1 MSAYSGTGA
10 LLRLA
15 WRRDRLLVPL
25 GAAAIAG
32 IAVSS
37 AKATL
42 ALYPTAESLGGAI
55 GEIFAS
61 PAAVALYGPVGNP
74 ASVDSIAVA
83 KMTMM
88 GAVFLSLFGYA
99 VVRRHTRSEE
109 EAGRLELL
117 GSTVVG
123 RRAALSAAVILA
135 TLAVLVTCLLT
146 ALGYIGL
153 GMPAAGSLAFAAGWA
168 GSALAFVGIT
178 AVAAQLAATS
188 RSCAGLAGG
197 AIGAAFLLRSI
208 GDSRP
213 GLGWLS
219 WISPLGWSTQSASF
233 GANRSWVILLGVGVL
248 AAGVLGALALLD
260 RRDLGAGL
268 LAGRRGRA
276 TAPASLSSPVG
287 LAWRLGRPGFLGW
300 LAGFAIG
307 GLVVGGL
314 AKSAT
319 DLIKD
324 PGIADLLRKMGGGAG
339 LLEDVYLTTEIGFI
353 SVIAAAFGIV
363 VALRLRSEEVAG
375 HAEQVLAGATTRA
388 RVLAAHTLVGLIG
401 SAVLMLALGGVIGV
415 VDAAAGG
422 SAGVGRLLGAAA
434 AHVPAVWVCIALAVC
449 AYAWLPRIAAGV
461 AWGALALFLT
471 VGEFGGLLGLPGWLI
486 NLAPF
491 THSPR
496 MPVEPFA
503 AAPVVGLLAVA
514 TALLALAY
522 AGFRRRDI
530 G

>member
-1 MSAYSGTGA
+1 MSAYTGTTE

-15 WRRDRLLVPL
+15 WRRDRVLVPL
-25 GAAAIAG
+25 GILAIAG
-32 IAVSS
+32 MAVSS
-37 AKATL
+37 AKAPL
-42 ALYPTAESLGGAI
+42 ALYPTAESMGGAI
-55 GEIFAS
+55 SEIFAS
-61 PAAVALYGPVGNP
+61 PAAVALYGPIGNP
-74 ASVDSIAVA
+74 TSPDSLAVV

-117 GSTVVG
+117 GSGVVG
-123 RRAALSAAVILA
+123 RRAPLAAAVVLA
-135 TLAVLVTCLLT
+135 TGAVLITCLLT

-153 GMPAAGSLAFAAGWA
+153 GMQSAGSVAFASGWA
-168 GSALAFVGIT
+168 ASALAFVGIT
-178 AVAAQLAATS
+178 AVAAQLSSTS

-208 GDSRP
+208 GDSQAT
-213 GLGWLS
+213 LSWLS
-219 WISPLGWSTQSASF
+219 WISPLGWSTQSAAY
-233 GANRSWVILLGVGVL
+233 GANRSWVALLGVAVL
-248 AAGVLGALALLD
+248 VAGVIGSFALLD

-268 LAGRRGRA
+268 LAGRRGSA
-276 TAPASLSSPVG
+276 HAPASLSSPVG

-300 LAGFAIG
+300 LAGFVVG

-324 PGIADLLRKMGGGAG
+324 PGIADMLRKMGGGEG

-375 HAEQVLAGATTRA
+375 HTEQVLAGATTRS
-388 RVLAAHTLVGLIG
+388 RVLASHTVIGLLG
-401 SAVLMLALGGVIGV
+401 SAVLMLVLGGVIGV

-422 SAGVGRLLGAAA
+422 SAGVGRLLASAA

-461 AWGALALFLT
+461 AWGALAVFLT

-486 NLAPF
+486 DLAPF

-496 MPVEPFA
+496 MPVEPFSLP
-503 AAPVVGLLAVA
+503 PVVGLLAVA
-514 TALLALAY
+514 AALLAAAY